1 LDSDG
6 ASAWIRCT
14 LSGSL
19 CCILCC
25 SLKRVKISGEV
36 EGPRWGRLRVMSD
49 SPEDDL
55 TLAVRDVSRFV
66 NQGLRVWGQA
76 FALMTRQAS
85 SLHRQEVALI
95 RVRGVAD
102 RRGLA
107 LGLPLVPG
115 AGRPRRTDY
124 ADLTVMLAAGMS
136 QAESARRLGVTASAV
151 SMALYRNRELRRR
164 VNRLAHASDF

>member
-1 LDSDG
+1 
-6 ASAWIRCT
+6 
-14 LSGSL
+14 
-19 CCILCC
+19 
-25 SLKRVKISGEV
+25 
-36 EGPRWGRLRVMSD
+36 MSD

-55 TLAVRDVSRFV
+55 TLAVRDASRFV
-66 NQGLRVWGQA
+66 NLGLQVFSQA

-85 SLHRQEVALI
+85 SLVGQEVTLM
-95 RVRGVAD
+95 RVRGVAS

-107 LGLPLVPG
+107 LGLPL
-115 AGRPRRTDY
+115 AATGRPRRLDY

-164 VNRLAHASDF
+164 VNRLAHASGF

>member
-1 LDSDG
+1 M
-6 ASAWIRCT
+6 I
-14 LSGSL
+14 
-19 CCILCC
+19 
-25 SLKRVKISGEV
+25 

-85 SLHRQEVALI
+85 SLVGQEVALI
-95 RVRGVAD
+95 RVRGVAS

-107 LGLPLVPG
+107 LGMPL
-115 AGRPRRTDY
+115 AWTGRPRRLDY
-124 ADLTVMLAAGMS
+124 ADLTVMLAAGLS
-136 QAESARRLGVTASAV
+136 QSECARRLGVGRSAV
-151 SMALYRNRELRRR
+151 SKALIRNRELRRR
-164 VNRLAHASDF
+164 VNRLEHASGF